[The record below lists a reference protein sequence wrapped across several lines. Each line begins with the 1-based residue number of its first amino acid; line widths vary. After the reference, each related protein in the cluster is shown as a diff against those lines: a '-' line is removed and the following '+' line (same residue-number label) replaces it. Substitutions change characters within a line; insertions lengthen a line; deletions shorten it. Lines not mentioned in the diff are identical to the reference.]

1 MEIHRNTRLDNTMI
15 TPNRIDE
22 IKQASN
28 DWPHWGNV
36 QRFMTKEEIEE
47 TKTVW
52 KTMNG
57 NNSFMDALN
66 KIGLCAIM
74 DALND

>member
-1 MEIHRNTRLDNTMI
+1 MEIKNARLGDSMMI
-15 TPNRIDE
+15 TPSRIDE
-22 IKQASN
+22 IKQLSN
-28 DWPHWGNV
+28 QWPHWDNV

-47 TKTVW
+47 TMNVW

-66 KIGLCAIM
+66 KIGSRK
-74 DALND
+74 

>member
-1 MEIHRNTRLDNTMI
+1 MEIKNARLGDSVMI
-15 TPNRIDE
+15 TPSRIDE
-22 IKQASN
+22 IKQLSN
-28 DWPHWGNV
+28 QWPHWDNV

-47 TKTVW
+47 TMTVW

-66 KIGLCAIM
+66 KIGSRK
-74 DALND
+74 

>member
-1 MEIHRNTRLDNTMI
+1 MI

-28 DWPHWGNV
+28 DWPYWGNV

>member
-1 MEIHRNTRLDNTMI
+1 MEIKNARLGDSVMI
-15 TPNRIDE
+15 TPSRIDE
-22 IKQASN
+22 IKQSSN
-28 DWPHWGNV
+28 QWPHWDNV

-47 TKTVW
+47 TMTVW

-66 KIGLCAIM
+66 KIGSRK
-74 DALND
+74 